1 MVTIIATTRIIL
13 KVESCSGDLYRFD
26 FLVNLP
32 KDRANAAL
40 KSLQL
45 RLLEPGAVTT
55 RRYVSWARGVLL

>member
-13 KVESCSGDLYRFD
+13 KMESFSGDFYRID

-45 RLLEPGAVTT
+45 CLLEPGAVTT